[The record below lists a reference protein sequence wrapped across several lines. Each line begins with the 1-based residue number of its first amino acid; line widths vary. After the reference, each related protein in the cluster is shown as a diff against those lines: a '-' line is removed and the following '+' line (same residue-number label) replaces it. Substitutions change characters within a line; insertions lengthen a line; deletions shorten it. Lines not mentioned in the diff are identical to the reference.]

1 MLVHSFVTTIELARI
16 ALSVIAMVL
25 TTSPHICPCSR
36 SLRRIKVYIQ
46 VFLFVFEQ
54 EISFGVIDTRDT
66 GLLHASERLLS
77 NIFLPALAKTGNWG
91 ELSTKHGQQ
100 IRQEF
105 INQLQNFVSVLIA
118 AQDSLDDTV
127 VLKECET
134 LDLNQITT
142 PTDYINAANSSDTL
156 PKIEE
161 LIGIWIKQI
170 EQVSLIFK
178 SSLIPSIFSS
188 VSAAL
193 YFQRHDLPE

>member
-1 MLVHSFVTTIELARI
+1 
-16 ALSVIAMVL
+16 VL
-25 TTSPHICPCSR
+25 
-36 SLRRIKVYIQ
+36 
-46 VFLFVFEQ
+46 
-54 EISFGVIDTRDT
+54 DTRET

-77 NIFLPALAKTGNWG
+77 DIFLPALAKTGGWG

-134 LDLNQITT
+134 LDLNEITT
-142 PTDYINAANSSDTL
+142 PTDYINAANSSDAL

-161 LIGIWIKQI
+161 LIGVWMKQI
-170 EQVSLIFK
+170 EQVRLSR
-178 SSLIPSIFSS
+178 FSS
-188 VSAAL
+188 PNSAITATPHFFIL
-193 YFQRHDLPE
+193 

>member
-1 MLVHSFVTTIELARI
+1 M
-16 ALSVIAMVL
+16 
-25 TTSPHICPCSR
+25 
-36 SLRRIKVYIQ
+36 YQGIQ

-77 NIFLPALAKTGNWG
+77 NIFLPALAKTGSWG